1 MGAAHRFSLESPMHF
16 KRFFRFFLGA
26 VTVAALMLGP
36 ACRRSGE
43 DKEIRDLSQKAAE
56 LDKLS
61 QQANTAGTDQTSK
74 LKEAGV
80 NDVRPNAATLQLTD
94 EQKTALEER
103 IKAEKNSS
111 YQALLQE
118 VLDKDKEIK
127 TLNEKISRL
136 RAVLPRPDVAKANDS
151 HYGLAMRFLRKKGV
165 PEEKAKALI
174 ARVLIM
180 DKLAPGFE
188 VYHFYNNGVYGSWVS
203 QGRASITPT
212 QLQAEEKAKIEGERD
227 AANEKST
234 KLEEEVAD
242 LNAQKAKITADIDA
256 LRVEKTNMIKEI
268 EGLSATNETQ
278 KAKLNAVHYVVGN
291 RKALEK
297 DGVIVVPVFAK
308 DRAGANW
315 SDGVFTK
322 SMDLRSSDTLTLT
335 AAEAGLQK
343 IAKVSVIPGSL
354 EKDKHYT
361 LAISADQTSATVKI
375 LVKDRFRNEK
385 VVFALA
391 D

>member
-1 MGAAHRFSLESPMHF
+1 MILNRLSRFLLCAA
-16 KRFFRFFLGA
+16 
-26 VTVAALMLGP
+26 AAGLLLLAP

-61 QQANTAGTDQTSK
+61 QQASASGADQSRK

-80 NDVRPNAATLQLTD
+80 NDVRPDAATLQLTE
-94 EQKTALEER
+94 EQKSALEAR
-103 IKAEKNSS
+103 IKAEKSSS

-127 TLNEKISRL
+127 GLNGKIAQL

-151 HYGLAMRFLRKKGV
+151 HYGMAMRFLRKKGV
-165 PEEKAKALI
+165 PEEKARELI
-174 ARVLIM
+174 SRVLIM
-180 DKLAPGFE
+180 DKMAPGFE
-188 VYHFYNNGVYGSWVS
+188 VYHFYSHGVYGSWVS
-203 QGRASITPT
+203 QGKAAISPT
-212 QLQAEEKAKIEGERD
+212 QLQAEERAKVEGERD
-227 AANEKST
+227 TAVEKGRQ
-234 KLEEEVAD
+234 LEEEVAD
-242 LNAQKAKITADIDA
+242 LNAQKAKITADIEA
-256 LRVEKTNMIKEI
+256 LRTEKESMIKEMDS
-268 EGLSATNETQ
+268 LSSANEAQ
-278 KAKLNAVHYVVGN
+278 KARLNSLHYVVGE

-297 DGVIVVPVFAK
+297 DGIIVVPVFAK

-322 SMDLRSSDTLTLT
+322 TLDLRNSDTLTLT
-335 AAEAGLQK
+335 AADAGLQK
-343 IAKVSVIPGSL
+343 IGKVSVIPGSL

-361 LAISADQTSATVKI
+361 LAISQDRTTATVKI
-375 LVKDRFRNEK
+375 LVKDRFLNEK
-385 VVFALA
+385 VVFALS